1 MIYPY
6 LIFQTLYLLFSN
18 QILDKDAD
26 MQYTTPYWLLW
37 YLFAIIVWNLVLPLV
52 QVEGMKKKWPCCL
65 RPRCQRIHRF

>member
-6 LIFQTLYLLFSN
+6 LVFQTLYRIFAN
-18 QILDKDAD
+18 QVLEKDAD

-52 QVEGMKKKWPCCL
+52 QGGSLGRKAVMPTAGAASVL
-65 RPRCQRIHRF
+65 IG